1 MCADLFH
8 NGSDDVPDAAGE
20 TRPVAETGPRPLADR
35 LRPTTLDEV
44 VGQGRLLAGD
54 GPFRPLIESDAL
66 PSLLFWGP
74 PGCGKTTLARL
85 VARHTDARFLE
96 YSAVRVGSKELK
108 LVMAESE
115 RLQRATGRRTVLF
128 LDEIHRFNK
137 AQQDTLLPWV
147 ERGDITLIGATTE
160 NPSFEVNA
168 ALLSRMR
175 LFVLEPLGT
184 DDVAELLQRALTLP
198 EGLADRGVALTDEA
212 RHALAE
218 LSEGDARQA
227 LGLLDAVTAA
237 VRERRRAAATRGEA
251 DDPAAI
257 DVAELDHLIL
267 HRAVRYDKTGDEHY
281 NLISALHKS
290 LRNSDVQ
297 AALYWLTRMI
307 EGGEDPL
314 YIARRLVRFAS
325 EDVGLAD
332 PQALPQTLAARDA
345 VQFIGLPEGALALA
359 QAAVY
364 LALAPKSN
372 ALYTGFK
379 SVRREVQR
387 GHNPPVPLQ
396 LRNAPTRTMKDLGF
410 GKDYVYAPDTGD
422 GIAAMSCLPDEL
434 AHETYYRP
442 RGKGWEQELARRMEQ
457 IAAWH
462 RRRAD
467 EQELRDRSTPRP
479 GAGGE

>member
-1 MCADLFH
+1 MNGDLF
-8 NGSDDVPDAAGE
+8 DDDTP
-20 TRPVAETGPRPLADR
+20 GPAPARAYDGDRPLADR
-35 LRPTTLDEV
+35 LRPASLDEV
-44 VGQGRLLAGD
+44 VGQDQLLDPAG
-54 GPFRPLIESDAL
+54 PLRPLLDADRL
-66 PSLLFWGP
+66 PSLLLWGP

-85 VARHTDARFLE
+85 VARHTSARFLE
-96 YSAVRVGSKELK
+96 YSAVRIGAKELRD
-108 LVMAESE
+108 VMVESE
-115 RLQRATGRRTVLF
+115 KLQRATGQRTVLF

-147 ERGDITLIGATTE
+147 ERGDITLVGATTE

-175 LFVLEPLGT
+175 LFVLAPLTT
-184 DDVAELLQRALTLP
+184 DEVVRVLRRALAHP
-198 EGLADRGVALTDEA
+198 EGLADRPVRLTDA
-212 RHALAE
+212 AIDALAG

-227 LGLLDAVTAA
+227 LGMLDAVTAA
-237 VRERRRAAATRGEA
+237 ALAGGPDADAGPAEIDTPDLEALIQHRATRYDRTGE
-251 DDPAAI
+251 
-257 DVAELDHLIL
+257 
-267 HRAVRYDKTGDEHY
+267 EHF

-297 AALYWLTRMI
+297 AGLYWLGRML

-372 ALYTGFK
+372 ALYTGYRA
-379 SVRREVQR
+379 VQREVAR
-387 GHNPPVPLQ
+387 GSNPPAPHQ

-410 GKDYVYAPDTGD
+410 GRDYVYAHDQDD
-422 GIAAMSCLPDEL
+422 GIAALACLPDTLVGREF
-434 AHETYYRP
+434 YRP
-442 RGKGWEQELARRMEQ
+442 RARGWEREVRDRMAR

-462 RRRAD
+462 REHAP
-467 EQELRDRSTPRP
+467 SSPRP
-479 GAGGE
+479 ELPPKGTE